1 MKTLK
6 VRTIIDA
13 MLLLAASSYQLYK
26 EDILKKKETM
36 TLQLVA
42 FRPLLERYQNKEFF
56 DHKADPEHADYHAN
70 HAMLDGDE
78 NYSLYGTSSAILHVL
93 ARAHDKHEYT
103 DCFVGV
109 IYMRQSEH
117 LPENIKEMFHSN
129 QNVFTIVLSNRHY
142 RGIFLGFKNHD
153 IQYITISRISSL
165 LAEHEALICT
175 YTISR
180 MRAVTDWGEI
190 FTALTKAVP

>member
-103 DCFVGV
+103 DCKP
-109 IYMRQSEH
+109 YEREERKKALLMSE
-117 LPENIKEMFHSN
+117 LLDLDQKNKISN
-129 QNVFTIVLSNRHY
+129 FAHGKHPVCLDKS
-142 RGIFLGFKNHD
+142 
-153 IQYITISRISSL
+153 
-165 LAEHEALICT
+165 A
-175 YTISR
+175 
-180 MRAVTDWGEI
+180 
-190 FTALTKAVP
+190 